1 MNKKPQDELLRTWRE
16 GMNALAQLPQTFAKI
31 SQLGFIQDN
40 WEKKGS
46 LEESRVKSLV
56 KEVIDMFTPERCMYA
71 SNYPV
76 DKATNYHDMYQR
88 FLAWN
93 EEWDLDDVAKDCLF
107 YSTAV
112 KAYRL

>member
-1 MNKKPQDELLRTWRE
+1 
-16 GMNALAQLPQTFAKI
+16 
-31 SQLGFIQDN
+31 
-40 WEKKGS
+40 
-46 LEESRVKSLV
+46 
-56 KEVIDMFTPERCMYA
+56 MYA